1 MKFLKI
7 MFYPI
12 IFSFFIIGSYPSL
25 ERQDS
30 REISSIESQIIKNNE
45 FVQNGIRLEY
55 ETLNS
60 IEDEINKL
68 EKNINKELGINVEI
82 SNNTITYKDSLKTI
96 KIIVWKEEKVNKVQ
110 ISYLNEMENKLILE
124 LEKEVSKIKSKE
136 SENHKYFLFTKVKII
151 EKKTYEIVENNI
163 NEESIQRINIHN
175 GSTLKGFSKNGTRI
189 NVGYIKYNTGEYLIV
204 GSPIIFETY

>member
-1 MKFLKI
+1 MKFFKVI
-7 MFYPI
+7 FYPI
-12 IFSFFIIGSYPSL
+12 IFSFLIIESYPSL
-25 ERQDS
+25 ERKDS
-30 REISSIESQIIKNNE
+30 REISNIESQITKNNE

-68 EKNINKELGINVEI
+68 EKNINKELEINVEI
-82 SNNTITYKDSLKTI
+82 SNNTINYKDSLKTI
-96 KIIVWKEEKVNKVQ
+96 KIIVWKEENINKVQ
-110 ISYLNEMENKLILE
+110 INYLNEMENKFILE

-151 EKKTYEIVENNI
+151 ENKTYEIIENNI
-163 NEESIQRINIHN
+163 NKESIQKLNIHN

-189 NVGYIKYNTGEYLIV
+189 NVGYVKYNTGEYLIV